1 LVVSDVIERRRFVSD
16 EEKRRILSK
25 SRLSLAPYLA
35 DRELAALL
43 SRRAGWAAI
52 CGS

>member
-1 LVVSDVIERRRFVSD
+1 LVVSDAIERRRFVSD